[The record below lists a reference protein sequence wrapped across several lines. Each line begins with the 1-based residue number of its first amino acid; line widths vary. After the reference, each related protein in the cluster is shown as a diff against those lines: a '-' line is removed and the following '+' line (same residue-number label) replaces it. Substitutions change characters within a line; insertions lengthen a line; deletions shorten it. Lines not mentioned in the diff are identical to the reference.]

1 MKDSPD
7 WGAERMDTVEQF
19 REFIGQ
25 ILREHGQYRPS
36 HGDIDTEII
45 IAPEQDHYELMH
57 VGWDGQRRVHGPVI
71 HIDII
76 DGKIWIQH
84 DGTAPGV
91 AVELVELGVPPEAI
105 VLGFRPEYVR
115 QYTGFAVA

>member
-1 MKDSPD
+1 
-7 WGAERMDTVEQF
+7 MDTVDTYRAIVRQLLQDY
-19 REFIGQ
+19 GQ
-25 ILREHGQYRPS
+25 HRPS
-36 HGDIDTEII
+36 HGEIDTEIVI
-45 IAPEQDHYELMH
+45 DPTRDHYEMLH
-57 VGWDGQRRVHGPVI
+57 VGWDGQRRVHGSVI

-105 VLGFRPEYVR
+105 VLGFRPQNVR
-115 QYTGFAVA
+115 QYSGFAVA